1 MAELHRFARAGEAA
15 TKGPDGVHAIDA
27 LHRGGILCND
37 EVAEA
42 LDFGICGNRKID
54 SLLEKPSRDVD
65 GVRAGIVELHEFIMG
80 GVRFTIIVDLIDDD
94 LRRKHRDQK
103 SREEEG

>member
-1 MAELHRFARAGEAA
+1 
-15 TKGPDGVHAIDA
+15 
-27 LHRGGILCND
+27 
-37 EVAEA
+37 
-42 LDFGICGNRKID
+42 
-54 SLLEKPSRDVD
+54 LLEKPSRDVD